1 MYIRIWGAFGQLNM
15 KYSLKKNC
23 NFTSNV
29 SAFLLPN
36 NKRKLVKVLQE
47 EIQEKL
53 CPDYIIYFHKIL
65 NKNYKV
71 SSVITI
77 L

>member
-29 SAFLLPN
+29 SAFLLT
-36 NKRKLVKVLQE
+36 NKKKKTDKCIARGDSGKAL
-47 EIQEKL
+47 
-53 CPDYIIYFHKIL
+53 
-65 NKNYKV
+65 
-71 SSVITI
+71 S
-77 L
+77 